1 MNMHFKN
8 RSQLKAS
15 SKNRYEITETIKV
28 ILKTSHSFPCV
39 GFLVSLNNKYR
50 NVFMGLSQF

>member
-1 MNMHFKN
+1 MNVHFKN
-8 RSQLKAS
+8 RNQLEAS
-15 SKNRYEITETIKV
+15 SKNRYEITETIEV

-50 NVFMGLSQF
+50 NIFLVLSQF